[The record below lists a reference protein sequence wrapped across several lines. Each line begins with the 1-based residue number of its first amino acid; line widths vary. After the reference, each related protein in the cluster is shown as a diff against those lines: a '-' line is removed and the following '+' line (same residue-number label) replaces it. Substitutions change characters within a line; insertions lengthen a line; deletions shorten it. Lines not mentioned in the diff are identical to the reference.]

1 MPRSPS
7 AEVGAASG
15 TKRAAVG
22 GRSGLGRSG
31 LGRLVPRLPILGD
44 LRLGRRLGWVIPVL
58 IVLVAAIVGYNARA
72 IDQQRGS
79 ALVVYTAARQRAL
92 VERYTT
98 DVLLVVDGF
107 EADPEESG
115 EDVREPVDVLLDGGS
130 VRAPQG
136 GGARVEIP
144 PARDWRVR
152 RKLEQDRRLIDEL
165 IRTGDR
171 LLDGG
176 RDDPQY
182 EANVTRLRVLS
193 AQLSSVSNDAVRE
206 ITQQTEAS
214 LSRLVRI
221 EIALGLLSALAAL
234 ALGLLL
240 RRAGAEQAAQFR
252 SLVNNSSDLITVLA
266 PDGTIAYQSP
276 SVQRVLGRRPGDLV
290 GTPLGELVH
299 TDDQHDVSV
308 SLTEL
313 VEAAPGATANFG
325 CRLQHE
331 DGSWRHVESICTNL
345 ADDPRVHGLV
355 LNIRDVTEQAALR
368 QSISDLLHNLAR
380 RSQGLVDRQLELIDE
395 LERNEVDPD
404 RLQELFRMDH
414 LATRMRRNVENLIV
428 LSGVDQRRRW
438 SESVPL
444 HDVVEAAVAEVED
457 YSRVQVAG
465 IHSLALVGQAASDV
479 AHLLAE
485 LVENATTFSSP
496 TTRVEVSGGP
506 TGNGYVLEIE
516 DHGIGMSDAELAE
529 ANRRLAEPLAA
540 DVAVSRMMGFHV
552 VGRLA
557 ARHGIRVQLRHCW
570 FGGVT
575 ALVLLPAVL
584 LGSAGEHPAMA
595 PPVPA
600 GVMASPESLLLAQ
613 TTKSGWQ
620 PRAHLPLRRH
630 AGPAP
635 NRGGDTD
642 AAAEAGEPFE

>member
-1 MPRSPS
+1 MRHSRSTE
-7 AEVGAASG
+7 AGAASA
-15 TKRAAVG
+15 TQRTAAG
-22 GRSGLGRSG
+22 GRSGI
-31 LGRLVPRLPILGD
+31 GRLVPRLPILGD

-58 IVLVAAIVGYNARA
+58 IVLVTAIVGYNARA
-72 IDQQRGS
+72 IAQQRGS
-79 ALVVYTAARQRAL
+79 ALIVNTAARQRTL
-92 VERYTT
+92 VERYAK
-98 DVLLVVDGF
+98 DVLLVVDGLQ
-107 EADPEESG
+107 ADPEDSG
-115 EDVREPVDVLLDGGS
+115 EAMRQPVDVLLDGGS

-136 GGARVEIP
+136 DGSRVEIP

-171 LLDGG
+171 LLEGG
-176 RDDPQY
+176 RNNPRYAAD
-182 EANVTRLRVLS
+182 VTQLRVLT
-193 AQLSSVSNDAVRE
+193 AQLSSVSNDAAQE

-214 LSRLVRI
+214 LNRLVRI
-221 EIALGLLSALAAL
+221 EIALGLLSVLAAL
-234 ALGLLL
+234 AIGLLL

-276 SVQRVLGRRPGDLV
+276 SVQRLLGRRAADLV
-290 GTPLGELVH
+290 GTALGDLVH
-299 TDDQHDVSV
+299 PDDRHQVIV
-308 SLTEL
+308 SLTKLAE
-313 VEAAPGATANFG
+313 APGATDNFG

-345 ADDPRVHGLV
+345 ADDPRVNGLV

-368 QSISDLLHNLAR
+368 KSIGDLLHNLAR

-395 LERNEVDPD
+395 LERSEVDPD

-428 LSGVDQRRRW
+428 LSGVEQRRRW

-444 HDVVEAAVAEVED
+444 RDVVEAAVAEVED

-465 IHSLALVGQAASDV
+465 IHDLTLAGLAASDV

-485 LVENATTFSSP
+485 LVENATSFSSP
-496 TTRVEVSGGP
+496 ATMVEVSGGP

-516 DHGIGMSDAELAE
+516 DHGIGMSDAELAG

-540 DVAVSRMMGFHV
+540 DVAASRMMGFHV

-570 FGGVT
+570 FGGID
-575 ALVLLPAVL
+575 ALVLLPAAL
-584 LGSAGEHPAMA
+584 LGSAGDHPAMA

-600 GVMASPESLLLAQ
+600 GVMASPEPLLLAK
-613 TTKSGWQ
+613 TTESGWQ
-620 PRAHLPLRRH
+620 PRARLPLRRH
-630 AGPAP
+630 AAPAP
-635 NRGGDTD
+635 DRGGDTD
-642 AAAEAGEPFE
+642 AAAEAGEPVD

>member
-1 MPRSPS
+1 
-7 AEVGAASG
+7 VGAASA
-15 TKRAAVG
+15 TQHPAAG
-22 GRSGLGRSG
+22 GRSGI
-31 LGRLVPRLPILGD
+31 GRLVPRLPILGD
-44 LRLGRRLGWVIPVL
+44 LRLGRRFGWVIPLL
-58 IVLVAAIVGYNARA
+58 ILLVAAIVGYNARA
-72 IDQQRGS
+72 IAQQRGS

-92 VERYTT
+92 VERYTK
-98 DVLLVVDGF
+98 DVLVVVDGF
-107 EADPEESG
+107 QADPEESG
-115 EDVREPVDVLLDGGS
+115 DAMRQPVDVLLDGGS

-136 GGARVEIP
+136 GGSRVEIA

-176 RDDPQY
+176 HDDPHY
-182 EANVTRLRVLS
+182 AANVTRLRVLS
-193 AQLSSVSNDAVRE
+193 AQLSSVSNDAVQE

-234 ALGLLL
+234 GLGLLL

-266 PDGTIAYQSP
+266 RDGTIAYQSP
-276 SVQRVLGRRPGDLV
+276 SVQRMLGRRAADLV
-290 GTPLGELVH
+290 GTSLGDLVH
-299 TDDQHDVSV
+299 PDDQDDVNA
-308 SLTEL
+308 SLTKL
-313 VEAAPGATANFG
+313 VAAAPGATANFA
-325 CRLQHE
+325 CRLQHK

-345 ADDPRVHGLV
+345 ADDPRVNGLV
-355 LNIRDVTEQAALR
+355 LNIRDITEQAALR
-368 QSISDLLHNLAR
+368 KSISDLLHNLAR
-380 RSQGLVDRQLELIDE
+380 RSQGLVDRQLELLDE
-395 LERNEVDPD
+395 LERAEVDPV
-404 RLQELFRMDH
+404 RLDELFRMDH

-444 HDVVEAAVAEVED
+444 RDVVEAAVGEVEE

-465 IHSLALVGQAASDV
+465 IHDLTLAGQAASDV

-485 LVENATTFSSP
+485 LVENATSFSSP
-496 TTRVEVSGGP
+496 TTTVEVSGGP
-506 TGNGYVLEIE
+506 TANGYVLEIE

-529 ANRRLAEPLAA
+529 ANGRLAEPLAA
-540 DVAVSRMMGFHV
+540 DVAASRMMGFHV

-557 ARHGIRVQLRHCW
+557 ARHGIRVQLRHGW
-570 FGGVT
+570 FGGVA

-584 LGSAGEHPAMA
+584 LGSAGKHPART

-600 GVMASPESLLLAQ
+600 GAMVSPEPLLLAN
-613 TTKSGWQ
+613 TTESGWQ
-620 PRAHLPLRRH
+620 PRAHLPLRRP

-635 NRGGDTD
+635 NRGGDTG
-642 AAAEAGEPFE
+642 AAAEAGEPVE

>member
-1 MPRSPS
+1 MPRSLS
-7 AEVGAASG
+7 TEVGAASAPR
-15 TKRAAVG
+15 RAAAG
-22 GRSGLGRSG
+22 GRSGI
-31 LGRLVPRLPILGD
+31 GRLVPRLRLPILGD
-44 LRLGRRLGWVIPVL
+44 LRLGRRLGWVIAVL
-58 IVLVAAIVGYNARA
+58 IVLVTAIVGYNARA
-72 IDQQRGS
+72 LSQQRGS
-79 ALVVYTAARQRAL
+79 ALIVNTAARQRAL

-98 DVLLVVDGF
+98 DVLLVVDDF
-107 EADPEESG
+107 KADPEESG
-115 EDVREPVDVLLDGGS
+115 EDVRQPVDVLLDGGS

-136 GGARVEIP
+136 DGSRVQIP
-144 PARDWRVR
+144 PARDWRIR
-152 RKLEQDRRLIDEL
+152 RKLEQDRHLIDEL
-165 IRTGDR
+165 IRTGER
-171 LLDGG
+171 LVDGG
-176 RDDPQY
+176 RASPSY
-182 EANVTRLRVLS
+182 EADVTHLRVLS
-193 AQLSSVSNDAVRE
+193 AQLSSVANDAAQE

-214 LSRLVRI
+214 LNRLVRI
-221 EIALGLLSALAAL
+221 EIALGLLSVLAAL
-234 ALGLLL
+234 AIGLLM

-276 SVQRVLGRRPGDLV
+276 SVQRVLGRRAADLV
-290 GTPLGELVH
+290 GTALGDLVH
-299 TDDQHDVSV
+299 PDDQHDVNMT
-308 SLTEL
+308 LTEL
-313 VEAAPGATANFG
+313 AKVPGATDSFA
-325 CRLQHE
+325 CRLLHE

-368 QSISDLLHNLAR
+368 QSIGDLLHNLAR

-395 LERNEVDPD
+395 LERSEVDPD

-444 HDVVEAAVAEVED
+444 RDVVEAAVGEVEEF
-457 YSRVQVAG
+457 SRVQVAG
-465 IHSLALVGQAASDV
+465 IDDLTLAGRAASDV

-485 LVENATTFSSP
+485 LVENATSFSSP

-516 DHGIGMSDAELAE
+516 DHGIGMSDAELDE
-529 ANRRLAEPLAA
+529 ANKRLAEPLAA

-584 LGSAGEHPAMA
+584 LGSTDEHPAMA
-595 PPVPA
+595 SVPA
-600 GVMASPESLLLAQ
+600 GVMVSPEPLLLAN
-613 TTKSGWQ
+613 TARSGWQ
-620 PRAHLPLRRH
+620 PSAHLPLRRH
-630 AGPAP
+630 AAP
-635 NRGGDTD
+635 PPNGGGDTD
-642 AAAEAGEPFE
+642 GAAGAGEPVE

>member
-7 AEVGAASG
+7 ADVVTASANQRTAA
-15 TKRAAVG
+15 G
-22 GRSGLGRSG
+22 GRSGI
-31 LGRLVPRLPILGD
+31 GRLVPRLPILGD

-72 IDQQRGS
+72 IAQQRGS

-92 VERYTT
+92 VERYTK
-98 DVLLVVDGF
+98 DVLVVVDGF
-107 EADPEESG
+107 KADPKESG
-115 EDVREPVDVLLDGGS
+115 EAMRQPVNVLLDGGS

-136 GGARVEIP
+136 DGSRVEIP

-171 LLDGG
+171 LLEGG
-176 RDDPQY
+176 RDDPRY
-182 EANVTRLRVLS
+182 DDDVTRLRVLS
-193 AQLSSVSNDAVRE
+193 AQLSSVSNDAVQE

-221 EIALGLLSALAAL
+221 EIALGLLSVLAAL

-276 SVQRVLGRRPGDLV
+276 SVQRLLGRRAADLV
-290 GTPLGELVH
+290 GTALGDLVH
-299 TDDQHDVSV
+299 PDDRHQVIV
-308 SLTEL
+308 SLTKLAE
-313 VEAAPGATANFG
+313 APGATDNFG

-345 ADDPRVHGLV
+345 ADDPRVNGLV

-368 QSISDLLHNLAR
+368 KSIGDLLHNLAR
-380 RSQGLVDRQLELIDE
+380 RSQGLVDRQLELLDE
-395 LERNEVDPD
+395 LERAEVDPD
-404 RLQELFRMDH
+404 RLDELFRMDQ

-444 HDVVEAAVAEVED
+444 RDVVEAAVAEVED

-465 IHSLALVGQAASDV
+465 IHDLALAGQAASDV

-485 LVENATTFSSP
+485 LVENATSFSSP
-496 TTRVEVSGGP
+496 TTMVEVSGGP
-506 TGNGYVLEIE
+506 AGNGYVLEIE
-516 DHGIGMSDAELAE
+516 DHGIGMSDADLAE

-584 LGSAGEHPAMA
+584 LGSAGEHLAMA

-600 GVMASPESLLLAQ
+600 GVTASPEALLLANN
-613 TTKSGWQ
+613 TKSGWQ
-620 PRAHLPLRRH
+620 PRAHLPLRGH
-630 AGPAP
+630 PAPAP
-635 NRGGDTD
+635 NRGRDTD
-642 AAAEAGEPFE
+642 AAAEAGEPVE

>member
-7 AEVGAASG
+7 AEVGAASA
-15 TKRAAVG
+15 TQRPAA
-22 GRSGLGRSG
+22 GRSGI
-31 LGRLVPRLPILGD
+31 GRLVPRLPILGD

-72 IDQQRGS
+72 IAQQRGS

-92 VERYTT
+92 VERYTK
-98 DVLLVVDGF
+98 DVLVKVDGF
-107 EADPEESG
+107 QADPKDSG
-115 EDVREPVDVLLDGGS
+115 EAMRQPVDVLLDGGS

-136 GGARVEIP
+136 GGSRVEIA

-165 IRTGDR
+165 IRTGD
-171 LLDGG
+171 LVLDGG
-176 RDDPQY
+176 HDDPNY
-182 EANVTRLRVLS
+182 AANVTRLRVLS
-193 AQLSSVSNDAVRE
+193 AQLSSVSNDAVQE

-221 EIALGLLSALAAL
+221 EIALGLLSVLAAL
-234 ALGLLL
+234 GLGLLL

-266 PDGTIAYQSP
+266 RDGTIAYQSP
-276 SVQRVLGRRPGDLV
+276 SVERMLGRRAADLV
-290 GTPLGELVH
+290 GTTLGGLVH
-299 TDDQHDVSV
+299 PDDQDDVDA
-308 SLTEL
+308 SLTKL
-313 VEAAPGATANFG
+313 VEAAPGATANFA
-325 CRLQHE
+325 CRLQHK

-345 ADDPRVHGLV
+345 ADDPRVNGLV

-368 QSISDLLHNLAR
+368 TSISDLLHNLAR

-404 RLQELFRMDH
+404 RLDELFRMDH

-438 SESVPL
+438 SGSVPL
-444 HDVVEAAVAEVED
+444 RDVVEAAVAEVED
-457 YSRVQVAG
+457 YSRVQVAVV
-465 IHSLALVGQAASDV
+465 HDLPLAGQAASDV

-485 LVENATTFSSP
+485 LVENATSFSSP
-496 TTRVEVSGGP
+496 TTTVEVSGGP
-506 TGNGYVLEIE
+506 TGNGYVIEIE
-516 DHGIGMSDAELAE
+516 DHGIGMSDIELEE

-575 ALVLLPAVL
+575 ALVLLPAAL
-584 LGSAGEHPAMA
+584 LGSEGEHPAMA

-600 GVMASPESLLLAQ
+600 GVMVSPEALLLANA
-613 TTKSGWQ
+613 TKSGWQ
-620 PRAHLPLRRH
+620 PRAHLPLRRP
-630 AGPAP
+630 APAP

-642 AAAEAGEPFE
+642 AAAGAGEPVD

>member
-1 MPRSPS
+1 MPRLRS
-7 AEVGAASG
+7 AEVGAASATQRTG
-15 TKRAAVG
+15 AG
-22 GRSGLGRSG
+22 GRSGI
-31 LGRLVPRLPILGD
+31 GRLVPRLPILGD

-58 IVLVAAIVGYNARA
+58 IVLVAAIVVYNARA
-72 IDQQRGS
+72 IAEQRGS
-79 ALVVYTAARQRAL
+79 ALVVNLAARQRAL
-92 VERYTT
+92 VERYTK

-107 EADPEESG
+107 QADPKESA

-136 GGARVEIP
+136 DGSRVEIP

-165 IRTGDR
+165 IQTGDR

-176 RDDPQY
+176 RDDPRY
-182 EANVTRLRVLS
+182 AADLTRLRVLS
-193 AQLSSVSNDAVRE
+193 AQLSSVSNDAAQE

-214 LSRLVRI
+214 ISRLVRI

-276 SVQRVLGRRPGDLV
+276 SVQRILGRRPADLV
-290 GTPLGELVH
+290 GTALGDLVH
-299 TDDQHDVSV
+299 PDDQQDVSA
-308 SLTEL
+308 SLTKL

-325 CRLQHE
+325 CRLQHN
-331 DGSWRHVESICTNL
+331 DGSWRHVESVCTNL

-355 LNIRDVTEQAALR
+355 LNIRDVTEQAGLR
-368 QSISDLLHNLAR
+368 QSIGDLLHNLAR

-404 RLQELFRMDH
+404 RLDELFRMDH

-444 HDVVEAAVAEVED
+444 RDVVEAGVAEVEE

-465 IHSLALVGQAASDV
+465 IHDLTLAGQAASDV

-485 LVENATTFSSP
+485 LIENATSFSSP
-496 TTRVEVSGGP
+496 TTMVEVSGSP

-516 DHGIGMSDAELAE
+516 DHGIGMSDADLAE
-529 ANRRLAEPLAA
+529 ANRRLAAPLAA
-540 DVAVSRMMGFHV
+540 DNIAVSRMMGFHV

-557 ARHGIRVQLRHCW
+557 ARHGIRVQLRHHW

-575 ALVLLPAVL
+575 TLVLLPAVL
-584 LGSAGEHPAMA
+584 LGSAGEHPAAA
-595 PPVPA
+595 PAVPA
-600 GVMASPESLLLAQ
+600 GVMVSPEPLLLANATQ
-613 TTKSGWQ
+613 SGWQ

-630 AGPAP
+630 VAPAP

-642 AAAEAGEPFE
+642 AAAGAGEPVE

>member
-1 MPRSPS
+1 MRSSSP
-7 AEVGAASG
+7 AEVGAASA
-15 TKRAAVG
+15 TRRTAAG
-22 GRSGLGRSG
+22 GRSGI
-31 LGRLVPRLPILGD
+31 GRLVPRLPILGD

-79 ALVVYTAARQRAL
+79 ALIVNTAARQRAF

-107 EADPEESG
+107 QADPEESA

-136 GGARVEIP
+136 GGQRVEIP
-144 PARDWRVR
+144 PARDRKVR
-152 RKLEQDRRLIDEL
+152 LKLEQDRRLIDEL

-171 LLDGG
+171 LMDGG
-176 RDDPQY
+176 RRDPQY
-182 EANVTRLRVLS
+182 QANVTRLRVLS
-193 AQLSSVSNDAVRE
+193 AQLSSVSNDAARE
-206 ITQQTEAS
+206 VTQVTEAS
-214 LSRLVRI
+214 ISRLVRI
-221 EIALGLLSALAAL
+221 EIALGLLGVLAAL

-276 SVQRVLGRRPGDLV
+276 SVQRVLGRRPADLV
-290 GTPLGELVH
+290 GTALGDLVH
-299 TDDQHDVSV
+299 PDDRHDVNV

-313 VEAAPGATANFG
+313 VDAAPGATANFG
-325 CRLQHE
+325 CRLQHD
-331 DGSWRHVESICTNL
+331 DGSWRHVESTCTNL

-368 QSISDLLHNLAR
+368 RSIGDLLHNLAR

-395 LERNEVDPD
+395 LERHEVDPD
-404 RLQELFRMDH
+404 RLHELFRMDH

-444 HDVVEAAVAEVED
+444 RDVVEAAVAEVEE

-465 IHSLALVGQAASDV
+465 IHDLTLAGQAASDV

-485 LVENATTFSSP
+485 LVENATSFSSP
-496 TTRVEVSGGP
+496 TTTVEVSGSP

-516 DHGIGMSDAELAE
+516 DHGIGMSEAELAE

-557 ARHGIRVQLRHCW
+557 ARHGIRVQLRHHW

-600 GVMASPESLLLAQ
+600 GVMASPEQLLLANA
-613 TTKSGWQ
+613 TMSGWQ

-630 AGPAP
+630 ASPAP

-642 AAAEAGEPFE
+642 AAAEAGEPVE

>member
-7 AEVGAASG
+7 AEVGAASA
-15 TKRAAVG
+15 TQRPAA
-22 GRSGLGRSG
+22 GRSGI
-31 LGRLVPRLPILGD
+31 GRLVPRLPILGD

-72 IDQQRGS
+72 IAQQRGS

-92 VERYTT
+92 VERYTK
-98 DVLLVVDGF
+98 DVLVKVDGF
-107 EADPEESG
+107 QADPKDSG
-115 EDVREPVDVLLDGGS
+115 EAMRQPVDVLLDGGS

-136 GGARVEIP
+136 GGSRVEIA

-165 IRTGDR
+165 IRTGD
-171 LLDGG
+171 LVLDGG
-176 RDDPQY
+176 HDAPNY
-182 EANVTRLRVLS
+182 AANVTRLRVLS
-193 AQLSSVSNDAVRE
+193 AQLSSVSNDAVQE

-221 EIALGLLSALAAL
+221 EIALGLLSVLAAL
-234 ALGLLL
+234 GLGLLL

-266 PDGTIAYQSP
+266 RDGTIAYQSP
-276 SVQRVLGRRPGDLV
+276 SVERMLGRRAADLV
-290 GTPLGELVH
+290 GTTLGGLVH
-299 TDDQHDVSV
+299 PDDQDDVNA
-308 SLTEL
+308 SLTKL
-313 VEAAPGATANFG
+313 VEAAPGATANFA
-325 CRLQHE
+325 CRLQHK

-345 ADDPRVHGLV
+345 ADDPRVNGLV

-368 QSISDLLHNLAR
+368 TSISDLLHNLAR

-404 RLQELFRMDH
+404 RLDELFRMDH

-438 SESVPL
+438 SASVPL
-444 HDVVEAAVAEVED
+444 RDVVEAAVAEVED

-465 IHSLALVGQAASDV
+465 IHDLTLAGQAASDV

-485 LVENATTFSSP
+485 LVENATSFSSP
-496 TTRVEVSGGP
+496 TTTVEVSGGP
-506 TGNGYVLEIE
+506 TGNGYVIEIE
-516 DHGIGMSDAELAE
+516 DHGIGMSDIELDE

-575 ALVLLPAVL
+575 ALVLLPAAL
-584 LGSAGEHPAMA
+584 LGSEGEHPAMA

-600 GVMASPESLLLAQ
+600 GVMVSPEALLLANA
-613 TTKSGWQ
+613 TKSGWQ
-620 PRAHLPLRRH
+620 PRAHLPLRRP
-630 AGPAP
+630 APAP

-642 AAAEAGEPFE
+642 AAAGAGEPVD

>member
-1 MPRSPS
+1 MRRSPS
-7 AEVGAASG
+7 AEVGAASA
-15 TKRAAVG
+15 TQRTAAG
-22 GRSGLGRSG
+22 GRSGI
-31 LGRLVPRLPILGD
+31 GRLVPRLPILGD
-44 LRLGRRLGWVIPVL
+44 LHLGRRLGWVIPVL
-58 IVLVAAIVGYNARA
+58 IVLVTAIVGYNARA
-72 IDQQRGS
+72 IAQQRGS
-79 ALVVYTAARQRAL
+79 ALIVNTAARQRAL
-92 VERYTT
+92 VERYTK

-107 EADPEESG
+107 QADPEESG
-115 EDVREPVDVLLDGGS
+115 EAVRQPVNVLLDGGS

-136 GGARVEIP
+136 DGSRVEIP
-144 PARDWRVR
+144 PARDWKVR

-176 RDDPQY
+176 RAAPDY
-182 EANVTRLRVLS
+182 AAGVTRLRVLS
-193 AQLSSVSNDAVRE
+193 AQLSSVSNDAAQE

-221 EIALGLLSALAAL
+221 EIALGLLSVLAAL
-234 ALGLLL
+234 AVGLLL

-266 PDGTIAYQSP
+266 PDGKITYQSP
-276 SVQRVLGRRPGDLV
+276 SVQRLLGRRATDLV
-290 GTPLGELVH
+290 GTALGDLVH
-299 TDDQHDVSV
+299 PDDRHDVNT
-308 SLTEL
+308 SLTRL
-313 VEAAPGATANFG
+313 VEAPGATANLG
-325 CRLQHE
+325 CRLQHQ

-345 ADDPRVHGLV
+345 ADDPRVNGLV

-368 QSISDLLHNLAR
+368 KSIGDLLHNLAR

-395 LERNEVDPD
+395 LERSEVDPD
-404 RLQELFRMDH
+404 RLDELFRMDH

-444 HDVVEAAVAEVED
+444 GDVVEAAVAEVED

-465 IHSLALVGQAASDV
+465 VHDLTLSGQAASDV

-485 LVENATTFSSP
+485 LVENATSFSSP

-540 DVAVSRMMGFHV
+540 DIAVSRMMGFHV

-570 FGGVT
+570 FGGVA

-584 LGSAGEHPAMA
+584 LGSAGEQPAMA

-600 GVMASPESLLLAQ
+600 GVMVSPEPLLVAKA
-613 TTKSGWQ
+613 TASGWQ

-630 AGPAP
+630 AAPAP

-642 AAAEAGEPFE
+642 AAAGAGEPVE

>member
-1 MPRSPS
+1 MPRSRS
-7 AEVGAASG
+7 ADVGAGNATG
-15 TKRAAVG
+15 RTAAG
-22 GRSGLGRSG
+22 GRSGI
-31 LGRLVPRLPILGD
+31 GRLIPRLPILGD
-44 LRLGRRLGWVIPVL
+44 LRLGRRLGWIIPIL
-58 IVLVAAIVGYNARA
+58 IVLVAAIVAYNARA

-98 DVLLVVDGF
+98 DVLLVVDGHQ
-107 EADPEESG
+107 ADPEDSG
-115 EDVREPVDVLLDGGS
+115 EAMRQPVNVLLDGGS

-136 GGARVEIP
+136 GSARVDIS
-144 PARDWRVR
+144 PASDWRVR

-165 IRTGDR
+165 IHTGDR
-171 LLDGG
+171 LLKGG
-176 RDDPQY
+176 RDDPDY
-182 EANVTRLRVLS
+182 AANVTRLRVLS

-221 EIALGLLSALAAL
+221 EIALGLLSVLAAL
-234 ALGLLL
+234 GLGLLL

-276 SVQRVLGRRPGDLV
+276 SVQRVLGRRAPDVVGTALADLV
-290 GTPLGELVH
+290 HP
-299 TDDQHDVSV
+299 DDRHQVVV

-313 VEAAPGATANFG
+313 AEAPGATANFA
-325 CRLQHE
+325 CRLRHE

-345 ADDPRVHGLV
+345 ADDPRVNGLV

-380 RSQGLVDRQLELIDE
+380 RSQGLVDRQLELLDE
-395 LERNEVDPD
+395 LERKEVDPD
-404 RLQELFRMDH
+404 RLDELFRMDH

-438 SESVPL
+438 GDSVPL

-457 YSRVQVAG
+457 YARVQVTG
-465 IHSLALVGQAASDV
+465 IHDLTLSGQAASDV

-485 LVENATTFSSP
+485 LVENATSFSSP
-496 TTRVEVSGGP
+496 STTVEVSGGP
-506 TGNGYVLEIE
+506 AGNGYVLEIQ
-516 DHGIGMSDAELAE
+516 DHGIGMSDDELAE
-529 ANRRLAEPLAA
+529 ANRRLAAPLAA
-540 DVAVSRMMGFHV
+540 DNIAVSRMMGFHV

-557 ARHGIRVQLRHCW
+557 ARHGIRVQLRHRW

-575 ALVLLPAVL
+575 ALMLLPAAL
-584 LGSAGEHPAMA
+584 LGSAGERPAMA

-600 GVMASPESLLLAQ
+600 GVAVSPESLLLAKA
-613 TTKSGWQ
+613 TASGWQ
-620 PRAHLPLRRH
+620 PRAHPPPLRGH
-630 AGPAP
+630 AAP
-635 NRGGDTD
+635 EPDRGGDPD
-642 AAAEAGEPFE
+642 PAAGAGAPFE

>member
-1 MPRSPS
+1 MRRSRS
-7 AEVGAASG
+7 AEVGAASA
-15 TKRAAVG
+15 TQRAAAG
-22 GRSGLGRSG
+22 GRSGI
-31 LGRLVPRLPILGD
+31 GRLVPRLPILGD

-72 IDQQRGS
+72 IAQQRGS
-79 ALVVYTAARQRAL
+79 ALIVNTAARQRTL
-92 VERYTT
+92 VERYTK

-107 EADPEESG
+107 QADPEDSG
-115 EDVREPVDVLLDGGS
+115 EAMRQPVDVLLDGGS

-136 GGARVEIP
+136 DGSRVEIP

-171 LLDGG
+171 LLEGG
-176 RDDPQY
+176 RNNPRYAAD
-182 EANVTRLRVLS
+182 VTRLRVLT
-193 AQLSSVSNDAVRE
+193 AQLSSVSNDAAQE

-214 LSRLVRI
+214 LNRLVRI
-221 EIALGLLSALAAL
+221 EIALGLLSVLAAL
-234 ALGLLL
+234 AIGLLL

-252 SLVNNSSDLITVLA
+252 SLVTNSSDLIVVLA

-276 SVQRVLGRRPGDLV
+276 SVQRMLGRRPADLV
-290 GTPLGELVH
+290 GTALGNLVH
-299 TDDQHDVSV
+299 PDDQHDVNV
-308 SLTEL
+308 SLTKL
-313 VEAAPGATANFG
+313 VEAAPGATDNFG
-325 CRLQHE
+325 CRLRHE

-355 LNIRDVTEQAALR
+355 LNIRDVTEQSALR

-395 LERNEVDPD
+395 LERAEVDPD
-404 RLQELFRMDH
+404 RLDELFRMDH

-428 LSGVDQRRRW
+428 LSGVEPRRRW
-438 SESVPL
+438 RESVPL
-444 HDVVEAAVAEVED
+444 RDVVEAAVAEVED
-457 YSRVQVAG
+457 YSRVRVTG
-465 IHSLALVGQAASDV
+465 IHDLTLAGQAASDV

-485 LVENATTFSSP
+485 LVENATSFSSP
-496 TTRVEVSGGP
+496 TTMVEVSGGP

-516 DHGIGMSDAELAE
+516 DHGIGMSDADLAE

-584 LGSAGEHPAMA
+584 LGSAGEQPATA

-600 GVMASPESLLLAQ
+600 GVMASPEPLLLAK
-613 TTKSGWQ
+613 TTASGWQ

-630 AGPAP
+630 APPAP
-635 NRGGDTD
+635 NRGGGTD

>member
-1 MPRSPS
+1 MRRSPS
-7 AEVGAASG
+7 AEPGAA
-15 TKRAAVG
+15 TATQRTAAG
-22 GRSGLGRSG
+22 GRSGI
-31 LGRLVPRLPILGD
+31 GRLVPRLPILGD
-44 LRLGRRLGWVIPVL
+44 LRLGRRLGWLIPVL

-72 IDQQRGS
+72 IAQQRGS
-79 ALVVYTAARQRAL
+79 ALIVNTAARQRAL
-92 VERYTT
+92 VERYTK
-98 DVLLVVDGF
+98 DVLLVADGF
-107 EADPEESG
+107 QADPEDSAEA
-115 EDVREPVDVLLDGGS
+115 VRQPVDVLLNGGS

-136 GGARVEIP
+136 DGSRVEIP
-144 PARDWRVR
+144 PARNWRVR
-152 RKLEQDRRLIDEL
+152 RKLEQDQRLIDEL

-176 RDDPQY
+176 RADPSY
-182 EANVTRLRVLS
+182 AADVTQLRVLS
-193 AQLSSVSNDAVRE
+193 AQLSSVSNDAAQE

-221 EIALGLLSALAAL
+221 EIALGLLGVLAAL
-234 ALGLLL
+234 GLGLLL

-276 SVQRVLGRRPGDLV
+276 SVERMLGRPAADLV
-290 GTPLGELVH
+290 GTALGDLVH
-299 TDDQHDVSV
+299 PDDQHHVNT
-308 SLTEL
+308 SLAKLEET
-313 VEAAPGATANFG
+313 PGATANFG
-325 CRLQHE
+325 CRLQHK

-345 ADDPRVHGLV
+345 ADDPRVNGLV

-404 RLQELFRMDH
+404 RLHELFRMDH

-444 HDVVEAAVAEVED
+444 RDVVEAAVAEVED

-465 IHSLALVGQAASDV
+465 IHDLTLAGQAASDV

-485 LVENATTFSSP
+485 LVENATSFSSP
-496 TTRVEVSGGP
+496 TTLVGVSGGP
-506 TGNGYVLEIE
+506 TGNGYVVEIE
-516 DHGIGMSDAELAE
+516 DHGIGMSDADLAE

-540 DVAVSRMMGFHV
+540 DIAVSKMMGFHV

-557 ARHGIRVQLRHCW
+557 ARHGIRVQLRHRW
-570 FGGVT
+570 FGGVA
-575 ALVLLPAVL
+575 ALVLLPAGL
-584 LGSAGEHPAMA
+584 LGSSREHPAMA

-600 GVMASPESLLLAQ
+600 GVMVSPEPVLLAK
-613 TTKSGWQ
+613 TTESGWQ

-630 AGPAP
+630 PAPAP
-635 NRGGDTD
+635 NGGGDTD
-642 AAAEAGEPFE
+642 AAAEAGEPVE

>member
-1 MPRSPS
+1 MRRSPS
-7 AEVGAASG
+7 AEVVASSA
-15 TKRAAVG
+15 TQPPAKG
-22 GRSGLGRSG
+22 GRSGI
-31 LGRLVPRLPILGD
+31 GRLVPRLPILGD

-58 IVLVAAIVGYNARA
+58 IVLVAAIVVYNARA
-72 IDQQRGS
+72 LDQQRGS
-79 ALVVYTAARQRAL
+79 ALVVNLAARQRAL

-107 EADPEESG
+107 QADPEESA

-136 GGARVEIP
+136 DGSRVEIP
-144 PARDWRVR
+144 PARDRRVR
-152 RKLEQDRRLIDEL
+152 LKLEQDRRLIDEL
-165 IRTGDR
+165 INTGDR
-171 LLDGG
+171 LLEGG
-176 RDDPQY
+176 RDDPRY
-182 EANVTRLRVLS
+182 EANVTQLRVLS
-193 AQLSSVSNDAVRE
+193 AQLSSVSNDAARE
-206 ITQQTEAS
+206 ITQVTEAS
-214 LSRLVRI
+214 ISRLIRI
-221 EIALGLLSALAAL
+221 EIALGLLGVLAAL

-276 SVQRVLGRRPGDLV
+276 SVQRVLGRRAADLV
-290 GTPLGELVH
+290 GTALGDLVH
-299 TDDQHDVSV
+299 PDDQHDVDS
-308 SLTEL
+308 SIAKL
-313 VEAAPGATANFG
+313 VEAPGATANHGF
-325 CRLQHE
+325 RLQHE

-345 ADDPRVHGLV
+345 ADDPRVNGLV
-355 LNIRDVTEQAALR
+355 MNIRDVTEQAALR
-368 QSISDLLHNLAR
+368 KSIGDLLHNLAR

-404 RLQELFRMDH
+404 RLEELFRMDH

-444 HDVVEAAVAEVED
+444 RDVVEAAVAEVED

-465 IHSLALVGQAASDV
+465 LHDLTLAGRAASDV

-485 LVENATTFSSP
+485 LVENATSFSSP
-496 TTRVEVSGGP
+496 STMVEVSGGP

-516 DHGIGMSDAELAE
+516 DHGIGMSDDELAE

-557 ARHGIRVQLRHCW
+557 ARHGIRVQLRDRW
-570 FGGVT
+570 FGGIG
-575 ALVLLPAVL
+575 ALVLLPADL

-595 PPVPA
+595 SPVPA
-600 GVMASPESLLLAQ
+600 GVMVSPEPTLLTK
-613 TTKSGWQ
+613 TTESGWQ

-630 AGPAP
+630 AAPAP
-635 NRGGDTD
+635 HRGEDTD
-642 AAAEAGEPFE
+642 AAAGAGEPVE

>member
-1 MPRSPS
+1 
-7 AEVGAASG
+7 VGAASA
-15 TKRAAVG
+15 TQRAAAG
-22 GRSGLGRSG
+22 GRSGI
-31 LGRLVPRLPILGD
+31 GRLVPRLPILGD

-72 IDQQRGS
+72 IAQQRGS
-79 ALVVYTAARQRAL
+79 ALVVYTAARQRAF

-107 EADPEESG
+107 QADPEESG
-115 EDVREPVDVLLDGGS
+115 EDVRQPVDVLLDGGS

-136 GGARVEIP
+136 GGRRVEIS

-176 RDDPQY
+176 RADPGY
-182 EANVTRLRVLS
+182 DANVTRLRVLS
-193 AQLSSVSNDAVRE
+193 AQLSSVSNDAVQE

-221 EIALGLLSALAAL
+221 EIALGLLSVLAAL

-276 SVQRVLGRRPGDLV
+276 SVQRMLGRRAADLV
-290 GTPLGELVH
+290 GTALGDLVH
-299 TDDQHDVSV
+299 PDDRHDVNV
-308 SLTEL
+308 SLTKL
-313 VEAAPGATANFG
+313 VEAAPGATDNVG

-438 SESVPL
+438 RESVPL
-444 HDVVEAAVAEVED
+444 RDVVEAAVAEVEE

-465 IHSLALVGQAASDV
+465 IHDLTLAGQAASDI

-485 LVENATTFSSP
+485 LVENATSFSSP

-506 TGNGYVLEIE
+506 TGSGYVLEIE

-600 GVMASPESLLLAQ
+600 GVMVSPEALLLANA
-613 TTKSGWQ
+613 TKSGWQ

-630 AGPAP
+630 TAPAP
-635 NRGGDTD
+635 NRGRDTD
-642 AAAEAGEPFE
+642 AAAGAGEPVE

>member
-1 MPRSPS
+1 MPRSRS
-7 AEVGAASG
+7 AEVGAASA
-15 TKRAAVG
+15 TQRAAAG
-22 GRSGLGRSG
+22 GRSGI
-31 LGRLVPRLPILGD
+31 GRLIPRRPILGD

-58 IVLVAAIVGYNARA
+58 IALVAAIVAYNGRA

-92 VERYTT
+92 VERYTM
-98 DVLLVVDGF
+98 DVLLVVDGLQ
-107 EADPEESG
+107 ADPEDSG
-115 EDVREPVDVLLDGGS
+115 EAMRQPVDVLLDGGS

-136 GGARVEIP
+136 GGARVEIA
-144 PARDWRVR
+144 PARDRRVR
-152 RKLEQDRRLIDEL
+152 LKLEQDRRLIDEL
-165 IRTGDR
+165 IGTGDR
-171 LLDGG
+171 LLKGG
-176 RDDPQY
+176 RDDPEY
-182 EANVTRLRVLS
+182 AANVTRLRVLS

-221 EIALGLLSALAAL
+221 EIALGLLSVLAAL
-234 ALGLLL
+234 GLGLLL

-276 SVQRVLGRRPGDLV
+276 SVQRVLGRRAPDVVGTALADLV
-290 GTPLGELVH
+290 HP
-299 TDDQHDVSV
+299 DDRHQVIA
-308 SLTEL
+308 SLTKL
-313 VEAAPGATANFG
+313 VGAPGATANVA
-325 CRLQHE
+325 CRLRHE
-331 DGSWRHVESICTNL
+331 DGSWRHMESSCTNL
-345 ADDPRVHGLV
+345 TDDPRVNGLV

-380 RSQGLVDRQLELIDE
+380 RSQGLVDRQLELLDE
-395 LERNEVDPD
+395 LERKEVDPD
-404 RLQELFRMDH
+404 RLDELFRMDH

-438 SESVPL
+438 GDSVPL
-444 HDVVEAAVAEVED
+444 RNVVEAAVAEVED
-457 YSRVQVAG
+457 YSRVQVTG
-465 IHSLALVGQAASDV
+465 IHDLTLSGQAASDV

-485 LVENATTFSSP
+485 LVENATSFSSP

-506 TGNGYVLEIE
+506 AGNGYVLEIE

-529 ANRRLAEPLAA
+529 ANRRLAAPLAA
-540 DVAVSRMMGFHV
+540 DNIAVSRMMGFHV

-557 ARHGIRVQLRHCW
+557 ARHGIKVQLRQSW

-584 LGSAGEHPAMA
+584 LGSTGERPAMA

-600 GVMASPESLLLAQ
+600 GVAVSPEPLLLAQ
-613 TTKSGWQ
+613 TRESGWQ
-620 PRAHLPLRRH
+620 PRAHLPLRGH
-630 AGPAP
+630 PAP
-635 NRGGDTD
+635 APDRGGDTD
-642 AAAEAGEPFE
+642 SPTA

>member
-1 MPRSPS
+1 MRHSRSTE
-7 AEVGAASG
+7 AGAASATQG
-15 TKRAAVG
+15 TAAG
-22 GRSGLGRSG
+22 GRSGI
-31 LGRLVPRLPILGD
+31 GRLIPRLPILGD

-58 IVLVAAIVGYNARA
+58 IVLVTAIVGYNARA
-72 IDQQRGS
+72 IAQQRGS
-79 ALVVYTAARQRAL
+79 ALIVNTAARQRTL
-92 VERYTT
+92 VERYAK

-107 EADPEESG
+107 QADPKDSG
-115 EDVREPVDVLLDGGS
+115 EAMRQPVDVLLDGGS

-136 GGARVEIP
+136 DGSRIEIP

-171 LLDGG
+171 LLEGG
-176 RDDPQY
+176 RNNPRYATD
-182 EANVTRLRVLS
+182 VTQLRVLT
-193 AQLSSVSNDAVRE
+193 AQLSSVSNDATQE

-214 LSRLVRI
+214 LNRLVRI
-221 EIALGLLSALAAL
+221 EIALGLLSVLAAL
-234 ALGLLL
+234 AIGLLL

-276 SVQRVLGRRPGDLV
+276 SVQRLLGRRAADLV
-290 GTPLGELVH
+290 GTALGDLVH
-299 TDDQHDVSV
+299 PNDRHQTIV
-308 SLTEL
+308 SLTKLAE
-313 VEAAPGATANFG
+313 APGATDNFG

-345 ADDPRVHGLV
+345 ADDPRVNGLV

-368 QSISDLLHNLAR
+368 KSIGDLLHNLAR

-395 LERNEVDPD
+395 LERHEVDPD
-404 RLQELFRMDH
+404 RLDELFRMDH

-444 HDVVEAAVAEVED
+444 GDVVEAAVAEVED
-457 YSRVQVAG
+457 YSRVQITG
-465 IHSLALVGQAASDV
+465 IHDLTLAGQAASDV

-485 LVENATTFSSP
+485 LVENATSFSSP
-496 TTRVEVSGGP
+496 TTMVEVSGGP
-506 TGNGYVLEIE
+506 TGNGYVLEIG

-529 ANRRLAEPLAA
+529 ANRRLAEPLAT
-540 DVAVSRMMGFHV
+540 DIAVSRMMGFHV

-557 ARHGIRVQLRHCW
+557 ARHGIRVQLRDRW
-570 FGGVT
+570 FGGVA
-575 ALVLLPAVL
+575 ALVLLPAAL

-600 GVMASPESLLLAQ
+600 GVMASPEPLLPAK
-613 TTKSGWQ
+613 TTASGWQ
-620 PRAHLPLRRH
+620 PHAHLPLRRH
-630 AGPAP
+630 APPAP

-642 AAAEAGEPFE
+642 AAAGAGEPVE

>member
-1 MPRSPS
+1 VS
-7 AEVGAASG
+7 A
-15 TKRAAVG
+15 TKRAAAG
-22 GRSGLGRSG
+22 RRSGI
-31 LGRLVPRLPILGD
+31 GRLIPRLPILGD

-58 IVLVAAIVGYNARA
+58 IALVAGIVVYNARA
-72 IDQQRGS
+72 ISEQRGS
-79 ALVVYTAARQRAL
+79 ALIVNTAARQRAF

-107 EADPEESG
+107 QADPEESA

-136 GGARVEIP
+136 GGQRVEIP

-176 RDDPQY
+176 RKDPSY
-182 EANVTRLRVLS
+182 EANVTKLRVLS
-193 AQLSSVSNDAVRE
+193 AQLSSVSNDAARE
-206 ITQQTEAS
+206 VTQVTEAS
-214 LSRLVRI
+214 ISRLVRI
-221 EIALGLLSALAAL
+221 EIALGLLGVLAAL

-276 SVQRVLGRRPGDLV
+276 SVQRVLGRRPADLV
-290 GTPLGELVH
+290 GTALGDLVH
-299 TDDQHDVSV
+299 PDDQHDVNV

-313 VEAAPGATANFG
+313 VEAAPGATANFE
-325 CRLQHE
+325 CRLRHE
-331 DGSWRHVESICTNL
+331 DGSWRQVESTCTNL

-368 QSISDLLHNLAR
+368 QSIGDLLHNLAR

-395 LERNEVDPD
+395 LERKEVDPD
-404 RLQELFRMDH
+404 RLHELFRMDH

-444 HDVVEAAVAEVED
+444 RDVVEAAVAEVED

-465 IHSLALVGQAASDV
+465 INDLTLAGHAASDV

-485 LVENATTFSSP
+485 LVENATSFSSP
-496 TTRVEVSGGP
+496 TTTVEVSGGP

-516 DHGIGMSDAELAE
+516 DHGIGMSETELAE
-529 ANRRLAEPLAA
+529 ANRRLVEPLAA

-557 ARHGIRVQLRHCW
+557 ARHGIRVQLRHHW

-595 PPVPA
+595 SPVPA
-600 GVMASPESLLLAQ
+600 GVMVSPEQLLLANA
-613 TTKSGWQ
+613 TKSGWQ

-630 AGPAP
+630 AAPAP

-642 AAAEAGEPFE
+642 AAAEAGEPVD

>member
-7 AEVGAASG
+7 AEVGAASA
-15 TKRAAVG
+15 TRRKAAG
-22 GRSGLGRSG
+22 RRSGI
-31 LGRLVPRLPILGD
+31 GRLVPRLPILGD

-58 IVLVAAIVGYNARA
+58 IALVAAIVVYNARA
-72 IDQQRGS
+72 IGEQRGS
-79 ALVVYTAARQRAL
+79 ALVVNLAARQRAL

-107 EADPEESG
+107 QADPEESA
-115 EDVREPVDVLLDGGS
+115 EDVREPVDVLLDGGD

-136 GGARVEIP
+136 DGSRVEIP
-144 PARDWRVR
+144 PARDRRVR
-152 RKLEQDRRLIDEL
+152 LKLEQDRRLIDEL
-165 IRTGDR
+165 IKTGDT

-176 RDDPQY
+176 RDDPSY
-182 EANVTRLRVLS
+182 KANVTQLRVLS
-193 AQLSSVSNDAVRE
+193 AQLSSVSNDAARE
-206 ITQQTEAS
+206 VTQVTEAS
-214 LSRLVRI
+214 ISRLVRI
-221 EIALGLLSALAAL
+221 EIALGLLGVLAAL

-276 SVQRVLGRRPGDLV
+276 SVQRVLGRPPADLV
-290 GTPLGELVH
+290 GTALGDLVH
-299 TDDQHDVSV
+299 PDDQDHVDV
-308 SLTEL
+308 SLTKL
-313 VEAAPGATANFG
+313 VEAPGATANFG

-345 ADDPRVHGLV
+345 ADDPRVNGLV

-395 LERNEVDPD
+395 LERKEVDPG
-404 RLQELFRMDH
+404 RLDELFRMDH

-444 HDVVEAAVAEVED
+444 RDVVEAAVGEVED

-465 IHSLALVGQAASDV
+465 IYDLTLAGQAASDV

-485 LVENATTFSSP
+485 LVENATSFSSP

-506 TGNGYVLEIE
+506 AGNGYVLEIE
-516 DHGIGMSDAELAE
+516 DHGIGMSDTELAE

-540 DVAVSRMMGFHV
+540 GVAVSRMMGFHV

-557 ARHGIRVQLRHCW
+557 ARHDIRVQLRHCW
-570 FGGVT
+570 FGGIT

-600 GVMASPESLLLAQ
+600 GVMTSPESLLLANS
-613 TTKSGWQ
+613 TKSGWQ
-620 PRAHLPLRRH
+620 PRAHLPLRGH
-630 AGPAP
+630 AAPAP

-642 AAAEAGEPFE
+642 AAAEAGEPVE

>member
-7 AEVGAASG
+7 AEVGAASA
-15 TKRAAVG
+15 TQRPAA
-22 GRSGLGRSG
+22 GRSGI
-31 LGRLVPRLPILGD
+31 GRLVPRLPILGD

-72 IDQQRGS
+72 IAQQRGS

-92 VERYTT
+92 VERYTK
-98 DVLLVVDGF
+98 DVLVKVDGF
-107 EADPEESG
+107 QADPKDSG
-115 EDVREPVDVLLDGGS
+115 EAMRQPVDVLLDGGS

-136 GGARVEIP
+136 GGSRVEIA

-165 IRTGDR
+165 IRTGD
-171 LLDGG
+171 LVLDGG
-176 RDDPQY
+176 HDAPNY
-182 EANVTRLRVLS
+182 AANVTRLRVLS
-193 AQLSSVSNDAVRE
+193 AQLSSVSNDAVQE

-221 EIALGLLSALAAL
+221 EIALGLLSVLAAL
-234 ALGLLL
+234 GLGLLL
-240 RRAGAEQAAQFR
+240 RRAGAEQATQFR

-266 PDGTIAYQSP
+266 RDGTIAYQSP
-276 SVQRVLGRRPGDLV
+276 SVERMLGRRAADLV
-290 GTPLGELVH
+290 GTTLGGLVH
-299 TDDQHDVSV
+299 PDDQDDVNA
-308 SLTEL
+308 SLTKL
-313 VEAAPGATANFG
+313 VEAAPGATANFA
-325 CRLQHE
+325 CRLQHK

-345 ADDPRVHGLV
+345 ADDPRVNGLV

-368 QSISDLLHNLAR
+368 TSISDLLHNLAR

-404 RLQELFRMDH
+404 RLDELFRMDH

-438 SESVPL
+438 SGSVPL
-444 HDVVEAAVAEVED
+444 RDVVEAAVAEVED

-465 IHSLALVGQAASDV
+465 VHDLPLAGQAASDV

-485 LVENATTFSSP
+485 LVENATSFSSP
-496 TTRVEVSGGP
+496 TTTVEVSGGP
-506 TGNGYVLEIE
+506 TGNGYVIEIE
-516 DHGIGMSDAELAE
+516 DHGIGMSDIELDE

-575 ALVLLPAVL
+575 ALVLLPAAL
-584 LGSAGEHPAMA
+584 LGSEGEHPAMA

-600 GVMASPESLLLAQ
+600 GVMVSPEALLLANA
-613 TTKSGWQ
+613 TKSGWQ
-620 PRAHLPLRRH
+620 PRAHLPLRRP
-630 AGPAP
+630 APAP

-642 AAAEAGEPFE
+642 AAAGAGEPVD

>member
-1 MPRSPS
+1 MPRSRP
-7 AEVGAASG
+7 AEAGAASA
-15 TKRAAVG
+15 TKHAAAG
-22 GRSGLGRSG
+22 GRSGI
-31 LGRLVPRLPILGD
+31 GRLVLRLPILGD

-72 IDQQRGS
+72 IAQQRGS
-79 ALVVYTAARQRAL
+79 ALVVYTAARQRAF

-107 EADPEESG
+107 QADPEESS

-136 GGARVEIP
+136 GGRRVEIQ
-144 PARDWRVR
+144 PARDWKVR

-171 LLDGG
+171 LLDGD
-176 RDDPQY
+176 RADPDY
-182 EANVTRLRVLS
+182 KAHVTRLRVLS

-214 LSRLVRI
+214 ISRLVRI
-221 EIALGLLSALAAL
+221 EIALGLLGVLAAL

-276 SVQRVLGRRPGDLV
+276 SVQRVLGRPPADLV
-290 GTPLGELVH
+290 GTALGDLVH
-299 TDDQHDVSV
+299 PDDRHDVGV
-308 SLTEL
+308 SLTKL
-313 VEAAPGATANFG
+313 AEAAPGATANFG
-325 CRLQHE
+325 CRLRHE

-345 ADDPRVHGLV
+345 ADDPRVNGLV
-355 LNIRDVTEQAALR
+355 LNVRDITEQAALR

-404 RLQELFRMDH
+404 RLHELFRMDH

-444 HDVVEAAVAEVED
+444 RDVVEAAVAEVEE

-465 IHSLALVGQAASDV
+465 IHDLTLAGQAASDV

-485 LVENATTFSSP
+485 LVENATSFSSP
-496 TTRVEVSGGP
+496 TTTVEVSGGP

-557 ARHGIRVQLRHCW
+557 TRHGIRVQLRHCW

-584 LGSAGEHPAMA
+584 LGSAGEHLAMA

-600 GVMASPESLLLAQ
+600 GVMASPEALLLANN
-613 TTKSGWQ
+613 TKSGWQ

-630 AGPAP
+630 PAP
-635 NRGGDTD
+635 APDRGGDTD
-642 AAAEAGEPFE
+642 AAAEAGEPVE

>member
-1 MPRSPS
+1 MRRSPS
-7 AEVGAASG
+7 AEVGAGS
-15 TKRAAVG
+15 AAQRTVAG
-22 GRSGLGRSG
+22 GRSGI
-31 LGRLVPRLPILGD
+31 GRLVPRLPILGD

-58 IVLVAAIVGYNARA
+58 IVLVTAIVGYNARA
-72 IDQQRGS
+72 IAQQRGS

-92 VERYTT
+92 VERYAK

-107 EADPEESG
+107 QADPEDSG
-115 EDVREPVDVLLDGGS
+115 EAMRQPVDVLLDGGS

-136 GGARVEIP
+136 DGSRVEVP

-176 RDDPQY
+176 RADPRY
-182 EANVTRLRVLS
+182 DADVTRLRVLT
-193 AQLSSVSNDAVRE
+193 AQLSSVSNDAVQE

-221 EIALGLLSALAAL
+221 EIALGLLSVLAAL
-234 ALGLLL
+234 AIGLLL

-266 PDGTIAYQSP
+266 PDGTITYQSP
-276 SVQRVLGRRPGDLV
+276 SVQRMLGRRAADLV
-290 GTPLGELVH
+290 GTALGDLVH
-299 TDDQHDVSV
+299 PDDQHQVNV
-308 SLTEL
+308 SLTKL
-313 VEAAPGATANFG
+313 VEAPGATANFG

-368 QSISDLLHNLAR
+368 QSIGDLLHNLAR

-395 LERNEVDPD
+395 LERSEVDPD
-404 RLQELFRMDH
+404 RLDELFRMDH

-444 HDVVEAAVAEVED
+444 RDVVEAAVAEVEE

-465 IHSLALVGQAASDV
+465 IHDLTLAGQAASDV

-485 LVENATTFSSP
+485 LVENATSFSSP
-496 TTRVEVSGGP
+496 TTRVEVSGGS
-506 TGNGYVLEIE
+506 TANGYVLEIE

-529 ANRRLAEPLAA
+529 ANRRLAAPLAA
-540 DVAVSRMMGFHV
+540 DNIAVSRMMGFHV

-557 ARHGIRVQLRHCW
+557 ARHGIRVQLRNRW

-584 LGSAGEHPAMA
+584 LRSAGERPAMA

-600 GVMASPESLLLAQ
+600 GVVASPEPLLLAK
-613 TTKSGWQ
+613 TTASGWQ

-630 AGPAP
+630 AAPAP

-642 AAAEAGEPFE
+642 AAAEAGEPVE